1 MRKVHWCELA
11 ASIDI
16 EDTEKPSAAGCK
28 MGTSSLHDDSRF
40 IEDVLVTLR
49 AKMPSALDAP
59 FFDDGIDFAGITT
72 KLSSWN
78 AVLNPVGIELCEFE
92 PGKLAM
98 SSFGTYRDL
107 TGTDSLVQEAAVA
120 FYWALKTFRCI
131 KKVKFSHPMF
141 LLHCF
146 PFVKRA
152 FLENDSVDVLKLYY
166 PDEGPYSSEEFIDAL
181 KMTQL
186 RRIDLCGLE
195 LDASGIE
202 KLSHLLKQNQQL
214 EIASLQYKLLGD
226 VPPFLMTT
234 LQCLPCL
241 KRLSWRSNGLVPVE
255 VDGIAQLLLTTGTL
269 DELEIHY
276 SDEDADVTV
285 LKPVAQSLGQNHTLC
300 ALTFY
305 YVFLCDAGAELIA
318 NALKGNGHIKHLK
331 LDHCEIGD
339 VGGSAVAKMLVSNE
353 TLEEVNLSNN
363 LMANGA
369 GKQFAEAL
377 SVNRVLKKLSLAA
390 NHIGTSAAIL
400 IARAVAG
407 NDIIEEV
414 DMGAIYSDDFASDAL
429 EFALGDGQSEG
440 CDNADEQLAKVFA
453 ELKSFER
460 ITASW
465 GDAGISEL
473 ASTVKSSSKI
483 KKVSLEGLCEIS
495 VEDEKK
501 LFEAL
506 LSNSTVEELELPID
520 LPFYDEAAALLA
532 EYIRTTA
539 SLKRLSFSVEFNQKE
554 AIAVLADALAQNRS
568 IHHLE
573 IVCSHVDEYFEQC
586 LAEVLRRN
594 GTIETLVLNDFA
606 GQFELTEHEPLVP
619 LSSGLKENYVLTK
632 FKNEFSWM
640 PWTGIAEVQKVVR
653 RNRAMLNV
661 AVRLVLGQI
670 EDISGVP
677 REAVNMLTL
686 QRLLKLIQKLAKVP
700 TETAQHKIEAAKVQ
714 MESCQA

>member
-1 MRKVHWCELA
+1 MNF
-11 ASIDI
+11 
-16 EDTEKPSAAGCK
+16 EDTERLSAAGNK
-28 MGTSSLHDDSRF
+28 MGTVPLHDDSSH

-49 AKMPSALDAP
+49 AKMPDALDAP
-59 FFDDGIDFAGITT
+59 FFDDGIDFAGITS
-72 KLSSWN
+72 KLSLWN
-78 AVLNPVGIELCEFE
+78 TVLNPVCIELCEFE
-92 PGKLAM
+92 PGKLAV
-98 SSFGTYRDL
+98 SSFGTYRDV

-131 KKVKFSHPMF
+131 KKVKFTHPMF

-152 FLENDSVDVLKLYY
+152 FLENDSVDVLKLHY
-166 PDEGPYSSEEFIDAL
+166 PDEGPYSSSEFIDAFL
-181 KMTQL
+181 KTTQL

-202 KLSHLLKQNQQL
+202 KLSRLLEQNQLL
-214 EIASLQYKLLGD
+214 EIASLQYKLSGD
-226 VPPFLMTT
+226 AIPPFLMRT
-234 LQCLPCL
+234 LGSLPCL
-241 KRLSWRSNGLVPVE
+241 KRLSWRSNGLAPVE
-255 VDGIAQLLLTTGTL
+255 VDGIAQLLLTTETL
-269 DELEIHY
+269 SELEIHY
-276 SDEDADVTV
+276 SNEDADIT
-285 LKPVAQSLGQNHTLC
+285 LLQPVAQSLGQNHTLH

-305 YVFLCDAGAELIA
+305 YVFLWDAGAELIA
-318 NALKGNGHIKHLK
+318 SALKENVHVTYLK

-339 VGGSAVAKMLVSNE
+339 VGGSAVAKMLVLNE

-390 NHIGTSAAIL
+390 NHIGTSAAVL
-400 IARAVAG
+400 IARAVAS

-429 EFALGDGQSEG
+429 ELALGDGQPDACDSEYE
-440 CDNADEQLAKVFA
+440 NLTKVFA

-465 GDAGISEL
+465 DDAGVSEL
-473 ASTVKSSSKI
+473 ASTVKSSNRI

-495 VEDEKK
+495 LEDEKE

-506 LSNSTVEELELPID
+506 SRNSSVEELELPID
-520 LPFYDEAAALLA
+520 LPFYDEAAAILA
-532 EYIRTTA
+532 EYIKTTV

-554 AIAVLADALAQNRS
+554 AIAVLTDALAQNRS

-573 IVCSHVDEYFEQC
+573 IVCPHVDEYFETC

-606 GQFELTEHEPLVP
+606 GRFELTEHEPLVP

-632 FKNEFSWM
+632 FKNEFSLM

-653 RNRAMLNV
+653 RNRVLLNV
-661 AVRLVLGQI
+661 AARLILGHI
-670 EDISGVP
+670 EDISSVP
-677 REAVNMLTL
+677 PEAVNMLKL

-700 TETAQHKIEAAKVQ
+700 TETAQQKIEAAKVQ
-714 MESCQA
+714 MESCQV